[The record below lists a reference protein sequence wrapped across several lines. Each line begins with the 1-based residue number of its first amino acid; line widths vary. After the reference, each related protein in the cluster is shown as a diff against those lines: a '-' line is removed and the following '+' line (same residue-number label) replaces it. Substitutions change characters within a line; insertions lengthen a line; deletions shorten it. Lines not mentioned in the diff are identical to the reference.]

1 MQWRLGK
8 IIYLVGTKNSM
19 PKFGR
24 KSRASLETC
33 DERLQKVFNEVVK
46 TYDCT
51 VTCGHRGEEDQNKAF
66 DEGRS
71 KVKYPKGRH
80 NSDPSTAIDVYPYPV
95 DFEDRDRWHYF
106 GGYVLG
112 TARQFGIDVI
122 WGGDWDNDTKTKD
135 NSFDDLVHF
144 ELK

>member
-1 MQWRLGK
+1 
-8 IIYLVGTKNSM
+8 M
-19 PKFGR
+19 PRFSN
-24 KSRASLETC
+24 KSLKELDTC
-33 DERLQKVFNEVVK
+33 DPLLQYLFKEVVK
-46 TYDCT
+46 HFACSIIEGKRSLKEQKELLKEGATKTLDSAHLT
-51 VTCGHRGEEDQNKAF
+51 GKA
-66 DEGRS
+66 
-71 KVKYPKGRH
+71 V
-80 NSDPSTAIDVYPYPV
+80 DVYPYPV